1 MDAVWPYLAAILPTI
16 LVAILFY
23 FLIKSMLEG
32 DRRERLAQR
41 RFEAEQ
47 DRAKAARRAECTTD
61 SEGRTAP
68 PPTGRSDD
76 PETLPKFLSAA
87 FPPLTV
93 ALPFGESAANVLSGI
108 VTLPRIPVR

>member
-32 DRRERLAQR
+32 DRRERAAQR

-47 DRAKAARRAECTTD
+47 DRERGLGAGTTTD
-61 SEGRTAP
+61 SEGGDGKP
-68 PPTGRSDD
+68 KGPSGG
-76 PETLPKFLSAA
+76 PET
-87 FPPLTV
+87 
-93 ALPFGESAANVLSGI
+93 
-108 VTLPRIPVR
+108 PRDI

>member
-32 DRRERLAQR
+32 DRRERIAQR

-47 DRAKAARRAECTTD
+47 DRERDLRAGNTTD
-61 SEGRTAP
+61 SEGRGGAP
-68 PPTGRSDD
+68 HGRVTGLGDG
-76 PETLPKFLSAA
+76 PET
-87 FPPLTV
+87 
-93 ALPFGESAANVLSGI
+93 
-108 VTLPRIPVR
+108 PRDI

>member
-47 DRAKAARRAECTTD
+47 DRRRARSARRA
-61 SEGRTAP
+61 
-68 PPTGRSDD
+68 
-76 PETLPKFLSAA
+76 
-87 FPPLTV
+87 
-93 ALPFGESAANVLSGI
+93 
-108 VTLPRIPVR
+108 PRIPKARRRRRRRPARRRLTDPPIS

>member
-32 DRRERLAQR
+32 DRRERIAQR

-47 DRAKAARRAECTTD
+47 DRERELRAGTATD
-61 SEGRTAP
+61 SEGRNGAALGP
-68 PPTGRSDD
+68 GDGSPNG
-76 PETLPKFLSAA
+76 PET
-87 FPPLTV
+87 
-93 ALPFGESAANVLSGI
+93 
-108 VTLPRIPVR
+108 PRDI

>member
-32 DRRERLAQR
+32 DRRERIAQR

-47 DRAKAARRAECTTD
+47 DREGSAPPEAPRIPKAATARR
-61 SEGRTAP
+61 
-68 PPTGRSDD
+68 TGRPTTRETRRF
-76 PETLPKFLSAA
+76 PERRISTFNR
-87 FPPLTV
+87 
-93 ALPFGESAANVLSGI
+93 ALPFRESAANVPSGN
-108 VTLPRIPVR
+108 

>member
-47 DRAKAARRAECTTD
+47 DRASERAAARTTD
-61 SEGRTAP
+61 SEGRTARRR
-68 PPTGRSDD
+68 TAGRR
-76 PETLPKFLSAA
+76 P
-87 FPPLTV
+87 
-93 ALPFGESAANVLSGI
+93 GI
-108 VTLPRIPVR
+108 APRNPDGHSRL

>member
-47 DRAKAARRAECTTD
+47 DRAQAGSPGDTTD
-61 SEGRTAP
+61 SEGESP
-68 PPTGRSDD
+68 DSGD
-76 PETLPKFLSAA
+76 PGH
-87 FPPLTV
+87 V
-93 ALPFGESAANVLSGI
+93 ARP
-108 VTLPRIPVR
+108 

>member
-47 DRAKAARRAECTTD
+47 DRAQAGSAPTPPPGTD
-61 SEGRTAP
+61 DEAP
-68 PPTGRSDD
+68 PTTG
-76 PETLPKFLSAA
+76 
-87 FPPLTV
+87 
-93 ALPFGESAANVLSGI
+93 SG
-108 VTLPRIPVR
+108 PGPHP

>member
-47 DRAKAARRAECTTD
+47 DRARGTALGRAGTD
-61 SEGRTAP
+61 SEGHGAGAAAAG
-68 PPTGRSDD
+68 PTG
-76 PETLPKFLSAA
+76 PQT
-87 FPPLTV
+87 
-93 ALPFGESAANVLSGI
+93 
-108 VTLPRIPVR
+108 PRNI

>member
-47 DRAKAARRAECTTD
+47 DRKRDQPAPRATD
-61 SEGRTAP
+61 SDGANGVPR
-68 PPTGRSDD
+68 PPTGGADSPR
-76 PETLPKFLSAA
+76 ET
-87 FPPLTV
+87 
-93 ALPFGESAANVLSGI
+93 
-108 VTLPRIPVR
+108 